1 MTDSNCPL
9 CGLKVAAATSQA
21 APQMTDCPRC
31 LARSGGALSV
41 KLQTRPPR
49 ASAPLQR
56 RVAGLLRQLRPA
68 AVKR

>member
-1 MTDSNCPL
+1 MTELSCPL

-21 APQMTDCPRC
+21 APDLTDCPRC
-31 LARSGGALSV
+31 LAGTGGALSV
-41 KLQTRPPR
+41 MLGPRPAR
-49 ASAPLQR
+49 ANVPLQR